1 MHLTV
6 STQAHRGRQGRGELS
21 LATVLPGT
29 RRRSVLHRFRARRS
43 RLSLCALRSLY
54 RSQLPLRSIY
64 RFQLLLP
71 SLGSFASCSLDTLL
85 RFPLPL
91 LALLLLLRFC
101 DSSLFL
107 SRSRF
112 PLSLL
117 VLLLLLQFCNST
129 LFLRRR
135 SFPLSPL
142 TIRSRL
148 NHLPLLLS
156 TLGDPT
162 PTLFGGS
169 AWRFEGIAVLIT
181 FPRALQGHLP
191 VTFFPSFFLWI
202 SHEQPPSRSCT
213 KENGRTIVVETLDC
227 RLGPA
232 EPSTPRSP
240 TPTSSSRCIPR
251 ILAPTKLDV
260 LVVMRPTESTQTQRG
275 R

>member
-43 RLSLCALRSLY
+43 RLSLCARRSPY

-91 LALLLLLRFC
+91 LA
-101 DSSLFL
+101 
-107 SRSRF
+107 
-112 PLSLL
+112 
-117 VLLLLLQFCNST
+117 LLLLLQFCNST

-213 KENGRTIVVETLDC
+213 KENGRTIVAETLDC

-232 EPSTPRSP
+232 KSLTPTSP

-260 LVVMRPTESTQTQRG
+260 LVVMRPTESTQA
-275 R
+275 

>member
-1 MHLTV
+1 M
-6 STQAHRGRQGRGELS
+6 
-21 LATVLPGT
+21 
-29 RRRSVLHRFRARRS
+29 
-43 RLSLCALRSLY
+43 
-54 RSQLPLRSIY
+54 
-64 RFQLLLP
+64 LP

-148 NHLPLLLS
+148 NLPPLLLS
-156 TLGDPT
+156 IRRDPT
-162 PTLFGGS
+162 PTFFGRS
-169 AWRFEGIAVLIT
+169 ARRLVAVAVL
-181 FPRALQGHLP
+181 PNL
-191 VTFFPSFFLWI
+191 
-202 SHEQPPSRSCT
+202 
-213 KENGRTIVVETLDC
+213 
-227 RLGPA
+227 
-232 EPSTPRSP
+232 
-240 TPTSSSRCIPR
+240 
-251 ILAPTKLDV
+251 
-260 LVVMRPTESTQTQRG
+260 
-275 R
+275 